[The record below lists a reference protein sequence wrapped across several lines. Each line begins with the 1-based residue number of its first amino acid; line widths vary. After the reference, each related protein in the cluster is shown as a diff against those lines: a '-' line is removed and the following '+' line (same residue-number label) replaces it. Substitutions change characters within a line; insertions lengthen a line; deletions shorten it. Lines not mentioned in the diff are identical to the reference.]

1 MPIRVGS
8 GWRSR
13 RSPVGCDGR
22 VIPAVK
28 PSLMQEGNSAAPGRG
43 HLRSRSNTLTGP
55 SARGTRQLFPQPV
68 HRRSKGCPQ
77 NWLQSPQ
84 RPQHHRQ
91 LSPGQRTLLEHHC
104 GAKSVRS
111 LRTTRPQPHAQ
122 ERVLAPQRLVIG
134 GSAGSTQRPGSATWA
149 AANAPHCVDVLGC
162 RAERGRLCSR
172 LFLACRIPQRAQF

>member
-13 RSPVGCDGR
+13 RSPVGWDGR

-55 SARGTRQLFPQPV
+55 TARSTRQLFPHPV

-84 RPQHHRQ
+84 RPQQNRQ
-91 LSPGQRTLLEHHC
+91 RHPSQWTLSWHQLCAVSL
-104 GAKSVRS
+104 RS
-111 LRTTRPQPHAQ
+111 LRTTRPQPHAR
-122 ERVLAPQRLVIG
+122 ERVPAPQRSVMG
-134 GSAGSTQRPGSATWA
+134 GSAGSTQRPGSETWTA
-149 AANAPHCVDVLGC
+149 AKAAHCVDVLGC
-162 RAERGRLCSR
+162 QAERGRVCS
-172 LFLACRIPQRAQF
+172 